1 MPMTRDLEANPF
13 SPGSPRPRRF
23 VGREAYIEDFEVS
36 LAKWESDGTA
46 PPTIL
51 LGVPGV
57 GKSALL
63 NRFADIAQGRGW
75 LVAQRQKV
83 TARTDLRRLFGQA
96 FAEVEAQL
104 IGGKT
109 LNRRAQELLTRFKEV
124 RVQSGFLGVTVGRVP
139 SPPAGSLEQDLT
151 SVLIEMAN
159 LTRTLPVLF
168 VLDELQFLPEDSLR
182 AVIYA
187 FDELA
192 NRVDPATGDRFAVTM
207 VAAGLPQAKAMCR
220 KAGQYAERFNYP
232 WVRELDR
239 EETLRAFRETAQLA
253 ADDFTEDAAARGYE
267 LTGGYPQFIQ
277 VYGELAWLRGVDSPI
292 SLRDMQ
298 AVAPVARAR
307 LEESFFSTRLT
318 LATPEQQDLLMAMAR
333 LVVESGA
340 KAQTL
345 TNIAHE
351 MGRPPSSITYLFA
364 PLVTKGL
371 LYQPRPR
378 GPYEMTVPKFA
389 DYLVSLEP

>member
-1 MPMTRDLEANPF
+1 MPRDLEANPF

-23 VGREAYIEDFEVS
+23 VGRESYIEDFEVS

-109 LNRRAQELLTRFKEV
+109 LNRRAQELLGRFKEV
-124 RVQSGFLGVTVGRVP
+124 RIQGGFVGVTVGREAP
-139 SPPAGSLEQDLT
+139 KTGSLEQDLT
-151 SVLIEMAN
+151 AVLIEMAN
-159 LTRTLPVLF
+159 LTRSLPVLF

-192 NRVDPATGDRFAVTM
+192 NRVDPQTGDRMAVTL

-232 WVRELDR
+232 WLEELSR
-239 EETLRAFRETAQLA
+239 EETVRAFRETAQLA
-253 ADDFTEDAAARGYE
+253 DDDFTDEAASRGYD

-292 SLRDMQ
+292 SLRDME
-298 AVAPVARAR
+298 AVAPLARTR

-378 GPYEMTVPKFA
+378 GPYEMTVPRFA
-389 DYLVSLEP
+389 EYLVSLE